1 MPLLLPK
8 GFNYVYSVSYPKE
21 INATILISKKGTGKT
36 ELAVVLN

>member
-8 GFNYVYSVSYPKE
+8 GLNYVYSVSYPKE
-21 INATILISKKGTGKT
+21 INATILISKKGKT